1 MQNVEIPGEGLI
13 KKRKRGKSM
22 NSKQIGNFKYLDNLV
37 HSGKREIALDSDII
51 LDEDEI
57 EEYSIGIKLDLDDL
71 TIDGNGHTIDACG
84 KGRIFTCIGQDI
96 TIRNI
101 TLKNGY
107 GVNGGAIYNKGS
119 LEIAN
124 SNFKENE
131 ANNDGGA
138 IYNYRLSKLSIIDST
153 FNENKADNRGGA
165 ICNSDKNKF
174 AICKSALNKNT
185 AEYGGAIC
193 GYKTKMTISQSTLN
207 QNIGDSGG
215 AIRNDSGELT
225 ITDSTLNENMANHNG
240 GAISNVG
247 STKERRHS
255 LNDIPYERWLSK
267 HGKSI
272 PCANR
277 PIRKYGDLRIRN
289 STIHG
294 NIAKEYGGA
303 IFLNS
308 ITSYKSEYSSFK
320 NNSPEDVYEL

>member
-1 MQNVEIPGEGLI
+1 
-13 KKRKRGKSM
+13 M

-84 KGRIFTCIGQDI
+84 KGRIFACIGQDI

-138 IYNYRLSKLSIIDST
+138 IYNYLGNIIINDAT
-153 FNENKADNRGGA
+153 LTN
-165 ICNSDKNKF
+165 
-174 AICKSALNKNT
+174 NT
-185 AEYGGAIC
+185 A
-193 GYKTKMTISQSTLN
+193 S
-207 QNIGDSGG
+207 
-215 AIRNDSGELT
+215 
-225 ITDSTLNENMANHNG
+225 NG
-240 GAISNVG
+240 GAIYNANG
-247 STKERRHS
+247 TINIIESTLQNNS
-255 LNDIPYERWLSK
+255 
-267 HGKSI
+267 
-272 PCANR
+272 AN
-277 PIRKYGDLRIRN
+277 I
-289 STIHG
+289 
-294 NIAKEYGGA
+294 GGA
-303 IFLNS
+303 IYNRYNTVKIAKSS
-308 ITSYKSEYSSFK
+308 IENNHANNIGGAIYTTYNATLTVTKNVTLTNNTAENKGGAIYNDMSGTVNIDAAILA
-320 NNSPEDVYEL
+320 NNSANL